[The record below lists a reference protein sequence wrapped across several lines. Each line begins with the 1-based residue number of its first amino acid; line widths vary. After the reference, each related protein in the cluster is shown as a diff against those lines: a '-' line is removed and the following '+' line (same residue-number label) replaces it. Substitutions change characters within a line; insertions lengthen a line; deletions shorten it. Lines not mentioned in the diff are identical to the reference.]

1 MKTTKA
7 NGMMILLILSI
18 LFISTSAIFAKWTT
32 ASPSVLSM
40 YRLWFACIWMFPI
53 VLNRKEEVKSIPKK
67 NFRIFALAG
76 FFLAF
81 HFILWYG
88 SLVFTS
94 VASSTIILA
103 LQPLVA
109 MIFGYFLFKE
119 KTNKSSLICMLIAI
133 SGVVFIGMGDI
144 GLNVNAFKGDLL
156 SFFSVIAAVAY
167 LLVGQQNVKG
177 LTHWIYT
184 FFVFLFAAIFLT
196 IYNVIT
202 ADNFF
207 HYELKDWGIFVALA
221 VIPSLAHIINNY
233 LLNYVNA
240 TTISMSILG
249 EPVGASILAF
259 FLLNEVLAGFQLVGG
274 VIVIISVFLYLVQQQ
289 KALTMRV
296 SEETSTSA

>member
-1 MKTTKA
+1 MKKTQA
-7 NGMMILLILSI
+7 NSMMILLILSI

-40 YRLWFACIWMFPI
+40 YRLWFACIWMLPI
-53 VLNRKEEVKSIPKK
+53 VLNRREEVKSIPKRNYQK
-67 NFRIFALAG
+67 FALAG

-119 KTNKSSLICMLIAI
+119 KTNKSSMICMLIAI
-133 SGVVFIGMGDI
+133 SGVIFIGMGDI
-144 GLNVNAFKGDLL
+144 GLSVNAFKGDML

-167 LLVGQQNVKG
+167 LMVGQKNVKG

-184 FFVFLFAAIFLT
+184 FFVFLFASIFLT

-202 ADNFF
+202 SENFF
-207 HYELKDWGIFVALA
+207 HYEWQDWGVFIALA
-221 VIPSLAHIINNY
+221 VIPSLAHIIHNY

-259 FLLNEVLAGFQLVGG
+259 FLLNELLAGFQFIGG

-289 KALTMRV
+289 KQLSMKIT
-296 SEETSTSA
+296 EETTTSA